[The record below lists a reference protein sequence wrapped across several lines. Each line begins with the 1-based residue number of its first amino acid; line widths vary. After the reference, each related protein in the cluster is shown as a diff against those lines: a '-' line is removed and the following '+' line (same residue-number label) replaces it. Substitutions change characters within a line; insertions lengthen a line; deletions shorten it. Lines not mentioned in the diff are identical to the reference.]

1 MLSCHLQ
8 QDTPQWHPPLTP
20 GHNRPPSPSGTSPLC
35 RLLLGFH
42 RHGGACTCGSGCL
55 PPSQRYKQACEPTAR
70 QRPQVMVHQACSST
84 AARQQWSPP
93 CFPLPPMQLCP
104 DVRYNEVFKAKMC
117 TQFNEWL
124 LAQNPNKTI
133 RRATRH
139 DLSEWIITAQ
149 ANVSAVTIPNAWKKT
164 GFSYYPN
171 QPRE

>member
-1 MLSCHLQ
+1 M
-8 QDTPQWHPPLTP
+8 
-20 GHNRPPSPSGTSPLC
+20 
-35 RLLLGFH
+35 
-42 RHGGACTCGSGCL
+42 
-55 PPSQRYKQACEPTAR
+55 Y
-70 QRPQVMVHQACSST
+70 
-84 AARQQWSPP
+84 
-93 CFPLPPMQLCP
+93 LCP

-171 QPRE
+171 QPCE